1 MNWLFLKYCHV
12 VQDSSVEGNDLDEDL
27 GTGLLK
33 ELAAK
38 LRPKG
43 GDD

>member
-1 MNWLFLKYCHV
+1 M
-12 VQDSSVEGNDLDEDL
+12 EGSDLDEDL
-27 GTGLLK
+27 GTVLLK

-38 LRPKG
+38 LRPEG